1 MKKPSAPS
9 TSTQKLLMF
18 LVPALVVVQIAAFI
32 FLHFANRQIAL
43 DSVDAALEAGAQ
55 TFTYTAATRREY
67 RRLTSEL
74 VTKDYGLVNTIAN
87 ESRETVE
94 SALHNQLGRTGAE
107 LIVLT
112 DLQGRLIARATTL
125 PLMALP
131 DPDLDQE
138 LASLVSH
145 VAEQERNMRPLS
157 VGEDKPALHNWVKV
171 VIRAPVP
178 VAQLYLA
185 YRISDTSVQQ
195 YTKMTQLQM
204 AFVSERSDAES
215 APVVHAST
223 LPAAAMTQEVAQYK
237 TLGESFSVTTDEGQY
252 RLKVLELGGLP
263 GYRVH
268 AVVAKPFAPV
278 FSPFIKLE
286 LLFAASIVFSSV
298 VSILAAKMITSRVV
312 TPLEKVAQRD
322 ALTGLANRRLFEIN
336 IANAEQNLKALNDG
350 FTLMLLD
357 LNKFKQ
363 VNDTFGHEA
372 GDTVL
377 QTFAA
382 RVKKL
387 MRASDTLARLGGDEF
402 AVLMRTTDKDKA
414 TALAAAIVEAV
425 RQPLQLPNG
434 EWVEVG
440 TSIGIAF
447 SPAHSSLGSEVMH
460 HADIAMYAAKK
471 RGGGFLIAELP
482 AAPAPPEGAMP
493 RTL

>member
-1 MKKPSAPS
+1 MKKPAAPS
-9 TSTQKLLMF
+9 TSTQTLLKF
-18 LVPALVVVQIAAFI
+18 LVPALVMVQIAAFI
-32 FLHFANRQIAL
+32 FLHIANRQIAL

-55 TFTYTAATRREY
+55 TFSYTAATRREY

-87 ESRETVE
+87 ENRETVE

-125 PLMALP
+125 PLLALP
-131 DPDLDQE
+131 DRDLDQE
-138 LASLVSH
+138 LAALVSH
-145 VAEQERNMRPLS
+145 VAEQGRNMRPLS
-157 VGEDKPALHNWVKV
+157 VGEVQPALHNWVKV
-171 VIRAPVP
+171 IVRAPVP
-178 VAQLYLA
+178 VAQLHLA
-185 YRISDTSVQQ
+185 YRISDASVQQ
-195 YTKMTQLQM
+195 FTKMTQLQM
-204 AFVSERSDAES
+204 AFVSEPSDGRG

-223 LPAAAMTQEVAQYK
+223 LPAAAMTEEVAQYK
-237 TLGESFSVTTDEGQY
+237 TSGGNFSVATEDGPY
-252 RLKVLELGGLP
+252 RVKVLELGGLP

-286 LLFAASIVFSSV
+286 LLFAGSIVFSAM

-322 ALTGLANRRLFEIN
+322 ALTGLANRRLFEVN

-350 FTLMLLD
+350 FTLMLMD

-372 GDTVL
+372 GDAVL
-377 QTFAA
+377 QAVA
-382 RVKKL
+382 IRVRKL
-387 MRASDTLARLGGDEF
+387 MRASDTFARLGGDEF
-402 AVLMRTTDKDKA
+402 AVLMRTTDTEKA
-414 TALAAAIVEAV
+414 HALAVAIAEVV
-425 RQPLQLPNG
+425 RQPVQIPSG
-434 EWVEVG
+434 EYVEVG

-447 SPAHSSLGSEVMH
+447 APRHASLGAEVMH
-460 HADIAMYAAKK
+460 HADTAMYAAKK
-471 RGGGFLIAELP
+471 QGGGVRVADRP
-482 AAPAPPEGAMP
+482 SSTAPAEGAGP